1 MFARKRSSMIFCSPY
16 SDISISEEPLTEFV
30 LQRATELADKPALIE
45 GLTNSIITYK
55 QLSDNIYKTAIGL
68 TAHGFSKGDVLAIY
82 SPNLPEYAI
91 AFHAVATL
99 GGIITTVNP
108 SYTAEELAYQLKDAG
123 AKYLITIPELLGQA
137 LEAVGQSK
145 VEEVFVFGETDG
157 ATPFSLLLESVGEVP
172 KVEINPQSDLVA
184 LLYSSGTTGMPKGV
198 MHTHHS
204 FVANFHQFQHCE
216 PVSEADAILGVL
228 PFFHAYGLVMLNYSL
243 ACGAAVVTMPR
254 FDLEAFLSLIEKH
267 KITRTHV
274 VPPILLAL
282 AKQPIVDKYNLS
294 SLRVI
299 TCGAA
304 PLSHQLIKECEQR
317 LPNCVIKQAYGTS
330 ETFVTTYTPDE
341 RDKIKP
347 GSVGQ
352 CLSHVECQ
360 IVDVDTQKPLGFNQ
374 IGELWVR
381 APQIMKGYLHN
392 PDATANTIDQDGWC
406 HTGDIVYIDEDG
418 YFYIVDRIKELIKCN
433 GYSIAPAELEAVLLS
448 HPAVADACVVKSPHP
463 SSGEVPK
470 AFVVLKAPA
479 TPEQIMEFVAGQVAP
494 QKMIRRLEFVDKI
507 PKSPSGKI
515 LRRILAQQELAKFTA
530 ASSEEQPLQ
539 QQLEFLQQ
547 LDDASLGQRQ
557 ELLIAYVREQFI
569 KVLGVNTSQNLDIE
583 KPLYKL
589 GLDSLMNIDLKN
601 RIDTE
606 LGLDIP
612 IEIFLGNSN
621 IHQLVNLLLQQLA
634 AKKTTILQ
642 KSSAQLATD
651 LNSEIVLDS
660 TIFPEY
666 PNETFITEPAAIL
679 LTGATGFLGAFLL
692 QELLLKTQAD
702 VYCLVRSTDAKLGK
716 MRIQNNLESYQIWDD
731 DFAERIIP
739 VLGDLSQPLLGLSS
753 QDFQKLSSIIDVI
766 YHNAACINY
775 VYPYS
780 ALKPTN
786 VLGTQEILRLA
797 SRGKTKPVHYIST
810 IAVFGSSAYGGK
822 VVTEADPL
830 AHSQGMKLAYSQ
842 SKWVAEKLV
851 MLARDRGI
859 PVTIYRPPF
868 ISGHSQTGAW
878 YKDDVVCRTIKG
890 CIQMGSMTDITDTLD
905 LAPVDYLSQSIV
917 YLSQQ
922 KDSLGKA
929 FHLNNPHP
937 ISWKELTDFISSL
950 GYQIKHIAYQDWQ
963 VQLNN
968 AVQSKENPLYHLLPF
983 YQKQY
988 QQSTEPKIT
997 CLATQ
1002 NALMESSIRCPPVNT
1017 QLLKTYFSYFLSSG
1031 WLATPPPS
1039 NKSALLLIKQFAIG
1053 FTRPI

>member
-1 MFARKRSSMIFCSPY
+1 MFTQQSNSMIFRSPY
-16 SDISISEEPLTEFV
+16 PDISIPEQPLTEFV
-30 LQRATELADKPALIE
+30 LQRAVELAQKPALIE
-45 GLTNSIITYK
+45 GQSDCAERSGKADRIVTYGELADSIRRVASS
-55 QLSDNIYKTAIGL
+55 LA
-68 TAHGFSKGDVLAIY
+68 ARGFSKGDVFAIY
-82 SPNLPEYAI
+82 SPNIPEYAI
-91 AFHAVATL
+91 AFHAAATL
-99 GGIITTVNP
+99 GGIVTTVNP
-108 SYTAEELAYQLKDAG
+108 SYTVEELAYQLNDAG
-123 AKYLITIPELLGQA
+123 VKYLLTIPDLVTQA
-137 LEAVGQSK
+137 LKAVGQSK
-145 VEEVFVFGETDG
+145 VKEVFVFGEAAG
-157 ATPFSLLLESVGEVP
+157 ATSFSVLLEGSGEIP
-172 KVEINPQSDLVA
+172 KVHINPREDLVA
-184 LLYSSGTTGMPKGV
+184 LPYSSGTTGMPKGV
-198 MHTHHS
+198 MHTHYS
-204 FVANFHQFQHCE
+204 FVANFHQFQNCE
-216 PVSEADAILGVL
+216 PVSEADAIIGVL
-228 PFFHAYGLVMLNYSL
+228 PLFHAYGMVMLNYSL
-243 ACGAAVVTMPR
+243 ACGATVVTMPR
-254 FDLEAFLSLIEKH
+254 FDLEAFVSLIEKH
-267 KITRTHV
+267 KITRIHI

-294 SLRVI
+294 SLRVL
-299 TCGAA
+299 TSGAA
-304 PLSHQLIKECEQR
+304 PLSDQLIKECQQR
-317 LPNCVIKQAYGTS
+317 LPNFVVKQAYGTS

-360 IVDVDTQKPLGFNQ
+360 IVDVDTQQPLGVNQ
-374 IGELWVR
+374 PGELWVR
-381 APQIMKGYLHN
+381 GPQMMKGYLNN
-392 PDATANTIDQDGWC
+392 PDATANTIDRDGWY
-406 HTGDIVYIDEDG
+406 HTGDIVYVDHDG

-448 HPAVADACVVKSPHP
+448 HPAIADACVVKSPHP
-463 SSGEVPK
+463 TSGEVPK
-470 AFVVLKAPA
+470 AFVVLKAA
-479 TPEQIMEFVAGQVAP
+479 VTAQQIIEFVAGLVAP

-515 LRRILAQQELAKFTA
+515 LRRILAQQELTNIKA
-530 ASSEEQPLQ
+530 ASSDEQPLQ
-539 QQLEFLQQ
+539 LQLEFLQK

-557 ELLIAYVREQFI
+557 ELLIAYVREQFV
-569 KVLGVNTSQNLDIE
+569 KVLGIDSSQNLDTE
-583 KPLYKL
+583 KPLSEL
-589 GLDSLMNIDLKN
+589 RLDSLMNIDLKN

-606 LGLDIP
+606 LGVDIP
-612 IEIFLGNSN
+612 IEMFLGSSN
-621 IHQLVNLLLQQLA
+621 INQLVNLLLQQLA
-634 AKKTTILQ
+634 AKNTITSQ

-660 TIFPEY
+660 TILPEY
-666 PNETFITEPAAIL
+666 PFESIITEPTAIF
-679 LTGATGFLGAFLL
+679 LTGTTGFLGAFLL
-692 QELLLKTQAD
+692 QELLLKTQAN
-702 VYCLVRSTDAKLGK
+702 VYCLVRSTDAESGK
-716 MRIQNNLESYQIWDD
+716 KRIKNNLESYGIWND
-731 DFAERIIP
+731 DFAERVIP

-753 QDFQKLSSIIDVI
+753 QDFQKMSSIIDVI
-766 YHNAACINY
+766 YHNAAWINY

-797 SRGKTKPVHYIST
+797 SRVKIKPVHYIST
-810 IAVFGSSAYGGK
+810 IAVFESPAYAGK
-822 VVTEADPL
+822 VVTESDQL
-830 AHSQGMKLAYSQ
+830 THSEGMKLAYSQ

-859 PVTIYRPPF
+859 PVAIYRPPF

-878 YKDDVVCRTIKG
+878 YKDDVICRTIKG

-929 FHLNNPHP
+929 FHLNNPQP
-937 ISWKELTDFISSL
+937 ISWKELTDFIRSL
-950 GYQIKHIAYQDWQ
+950 GCQIEHIAYQDWQ
-963 VQLNN
+963 AQLNN

-1002 NALMESSIRCPPVNT
+1002 NALTESSIKCPPVNT

-1031 WLATPPPS
+1031 WLSMPRPS
-1039 NKSALLLIKQFAIG
+1039 TKSV
-1053 FTRPI
+1053 

>member
-1 MFARKRSSMIFCSPY
+1 MIFGSQY
-16 SDISISEEPLTEFV
+16 SDIPIPEHLLTEFI
-30 LQRATELADKPALIE
+30 LQRAVELADKPALIE

-55 QLSDNIYKTAIGL
+55 QLADYIYISAISL
-68 TAHGFSKGDVLAIY
+68 AKRGFSNGDVLAIY

-91 AFHAVATL
+91 AFHAVATN

-108 SYTAEELAYQLKDAG
+108 SYTAEELAYQLNDAG

-145 VEEVFVFGETDG
+145 VEKVFVFGEAAG
-157 ATPFSLLLESVGEVP
+157 ATPFSLLLEGEGEIP
-172 KVEINPQSDLVA
+172 KVQINPQEDLVA

-204 FVANFHQFQHCE
+204 FVANFHQFQNCE
-216 PVSEADAILGVL
+216 PVSETDAIIGVL

-243 ACGAAVVTMPR
+243 ACGATVVTMPH
-254 FDLEAFLSLIEKH
+254 FDLETFLSLIEKH
-267 KITRTHV
+267 KITRIHI

-282 AKQPIVDKYNLS
+282 AKHPIVDKYNLS
-294 SLRVI
+294 SLQVL
-299 TCGAA
+299 TSGAA
-304 PLSHQLIKECEQR
+304 PLSHQLIKELEQR
-317 LPNCVIKQAYGTS
+317 LPNCVVKQAYGTS

-347 GSVGQ
+347 GSVGK

-374 IGELWVR
+374 PGELWVR
-381 APQIMKGYLHN
+381 GPQIMKGYLNN
-392 PDATANTIDQDGWC
+392 PEATANTIDQDSWC

-463 SSGEVPK
+463 TSGEVPK
-470 AFVVLKAPA
+470 AFVVLKSSA
-479 TPEQIMEFVAGQVAP
+479 TPEEIMEFVAGQVAP
-494 QKMIRRLEFVDKI
+494 HKMIRRLEFIDKI
-507 PKSPSGKI
+507 PKSAAGKI
-515 LRRILAQQELAKFTA
+515 LRRVLVQQELTNIKEV
-530 ASSEEQPLQ
+530 SSDEQPLQ
-539 QQLEFLQQ
+539 QRQEFLQQ
-547 LDDASLGQRQ
+547 LDDASLDQRQ
-557 ELLIAYVREQFI
+557 ELLIAYLREQFV
-569 KVLGVNTSQNLDIE
+569 KVLGSNTFANLDIE
-583 KPLYKL
+583 KPLDAL
-589 GLDSLMNIDLKN
+589 RLDSLMNIELKN

-606 LGLDIP
+606 LGVSIP
-612 IEIFLGNSN
+612 ITMLLGNSN
-621 IHQLVNLLLQQLA
+621 IQQLVNFLLQQITA
-634 AKKTTILQ
+634 NNTINSKT
-642 KSSAQLATD
+642 SSDELATD
-651 LNSEIVLDS
+651 LNSEVVLDS
-660 TIFPEY
+660 NIFPEY
-666 PNETFITEPAAIL
+666 SFNSFLVDPVAIF

-702 VYCLVRSTDAKLGK
+702 IYCLVRSSDAESGK
-716 MRIQNNLESYQIWDD
+716 IRIQSNLESYGIWHN
-731 DFAERIIP
+731 DFADRIIP
-739 VLGDLSQPLLGLSS
+739 ILGDLSQPLLGLSS
-753 QDFQKLSSIIDVI
+753 QYFHKMSSLIDVI
-766 YHNAACINY
+766 YHNAAWINY

-797 SRGKTKPVHYIST
+797 SREKVKPVHYIST
-810 IAVFGSSAYGGK
+810 IAVFESPAYWGK
-822 VVTEADPL
+822 VVTESDQL

-878 YKDDVVCRTIKG
+878 YKDDVICRTIKG
-890 CIQMGSMTDITDTLD
+890 CIQMGSMTDITDRLD

-917 YLSQQ
+917 YLSKQ

-929 FHLNNPHP
+929 FHLNNPQP
-937 ISWKELTDFISSL
+937 IYWQELTDFIGSI
-950 GYQIKHIAYQDWQ
+950 GYQIEHIDYKNWQ
-963 VQLNN
+963 IQLNN
-968 AVQSKENPLYHLLPF
+968 SVRSRDNPLYHLLPF
-983 YQKQY
+983 YHNHY
-988 QQSTEPKIT
+988 QQSSDSKIS

-1002 NALMESSIRCPPVNT
+1002 NALAGSSIRCPPVNT
-1017 QLLKTYFSYFLSSG
+1017 QLLNTYFSYFIRSG
-1031 WLATPPPS
+1031 WL
-1039 NKSALLLIKQFAIG
+1039 KL
-1053 FTRPI
+1053 

>member
-1 MFARKRSSMIFCSPY
+1 MIFGSPY
-16 SDISISEEPLTEFV
+16 PDIFIPKQPLTEFV
-30 LQRATELADKPALIE
+30 LQRAIELADKPALIE

-55 QLSDNIYKTAIGL
+55 QLADFISRVAGRF
-68 TAHGFSKGDVLAIY
+68 AARGFCKGDVLAIY

-99 GGIITTVNP
+99 GGIITTINP
-108 SYTAEELAYQLKDAG
+108 SHTAKELTYQLNDAG
-123 AKYLITIPELLGQA
+123 TKYLITIPDLVGHA
-137 LEAVGQSK
+137 LEAIGQSK
-145 VEEVFVFGETDG
+145 VEEVFVFGEAAG
-157 ATPFSLLLESVGEVP
+157 ATSFSVLLEGEGETPQVQ
-172 KVEINPQSDLVA
+172 INPQKDLIA

-204 FVANFHQFQHCE
+204 FVANFHQFQNCE
-216 PVSEADAILGVL
+216 PVSEADAIIGVL

-243 ACGAAVVTMPR
+243 ACGATVVTMPH

-267 KITRTHV
+267 KITRIHI

-282 AKQPIVDKYNLS
+282 AKQPIVDKYDLS
-294 SLRVI
+294 SLRVL
-299 TCGAA
+299 TSGAA
-304 PLSHQLIKECEQR
+304 PLSHQLIEECEQR
-317 LPNCVIKQAYGTS
+317 LPNCVVKQAYGTT

-341 RDKIKP
+341 REKIKP

-352 CLSHVECQ
+352 CLPHVECQ
-360 IVDVDTQKPLGFNQ
+360 IVDVDTQQPLGFNQ
-374 IGELWVR
+374 AGELWVR
-381 APQIMKGYLHN
+381 GPQLMKGYLNN
-392 PDATANTIDQDGWC
+392 PDATASTIDRDGWS

-448 HPAVADACVVKSPHP
+448 HPAIADTCVVKSPHP

-470 AFVVLKAPA
+470 AFVVLKAAA
-479 TPEQIMEFVAGQVAP
+479 TAQEIMEFVAGQVAP
-494 QKMIRRLEFVDKI
+494 HKMIRRLEFVDKI

-515 LRRILAQQELAKFTA
+515 LRRILAEQELIKIKE
-530 ASSEEQPLQ
+530 ASSDEQPLQ

-547 LDDASLGQRQ
+547 LDNACYSQRQ
-557 ELLIAYVREQFI
+557 ELLIAYIQEQFA
-569 KVLGVNTSQNLDIE
+569 KVLGINTSHHLDIE
-583 KPLYKL
+583 KPLHEL
-589 GLDSLMNIDLKN
+589 RLDSLMNIDLKN

-606 LGLDIP
+606 LGVDIP
-612 IEIFLGNSN
+612 IEMFLGNSN
-621 IHQLVNLLLQQLA
+621 INQLVNLLLQQLA
-634 AKKTTILQ
+634 AKNTIIAK
-642 KSSAQLATD
+642 KSPAELTID
-651 LNSEIVLDS
+651 LNSEVVLDS

-666 PNETFITEPAAIL
+666 PSESFVTEPAAIL

-702 VYCLVRSTDAKLGK
+702 VYCLVRSTDAESGK
-716 MRIQNNLESYQIWDD
+716 MRIQNNLESYGIWYDN
-731 DFAERIIP
+731 FADRIIP

-753 QDFQKLSSIIDVI
+753 QDFQNISSLIDVI
-766 YHNAACINY
+766 YHNAAWINY

-797 SRGKTKPVHYIST
+797 SYVKIKPVHYIST
-810 IAVFGSSAYGGK
+810 IAVFESPAYAGK
-822 VVTEADPL
+822 VVSESDRL
-830 AHSQGMKLAYSQ
+830 AHSEGMKLAYSQ
-842 SKWVAEKLV
+842 SKWVGEKLV

-859 PVTIYRPPF
+859 PVVIYRPPF

-878 YKDDVVCRTIKG
+878 YKNDVICRTIKG

-929 FHLNNPHP
+929 FHLNNPQP
-937 ISWKELTDFISSL
+937 ISWRELTDFICSF
-950 GYQIKHIAYQDWQ
+950 GYPVKHIDYKDWEIQ
-963 VQLNN
+963 VNDS
-968 AVQSKENPLYHLLPF
+968 VRSKENPLYHLLPF
-983 YQKQY
+983 YQKQLSQEKLGISEWY
-988 QQSTEPKIT
+988 QQSTYPKIS
-997 CLATQ
+997 CLMTQ
-1002 NALMESSIRCPPVNT
+1002 NALSVSSIVCPPVNA
-1017 QLLKTYFSYFLSSG
+1017 QLLNTYFSYFIRSG
-1031 WLATPPPS
+1031 WLGLVT
-1039 NKSALLLIKQFAIG
+1039 K
-1053 FTRPI
+1053 